1 MNVAGQCHEVSAQAQ
16 KHSRTN
22 FLGTP
27 RNERSNRVL
36 LRLFGFDAVESLVKP
51 TSIVAL
57 DARPQFDREMADKGR
72 NVEFSDLTGALGRVG
87 TLGCAETVPPHHR
100 V

>member
-36 LRLFGFDAVESLVKP
+36 LRPFGFDAVESLVKP

-72 NVEFSDLTGALGRVG
+72 NFEFSDLTGFGNQE
-87 TLGCAETVPPHHR
+87 AEISR
-100 V
+100 QR

>member
-16 KHSRTN
+16 KHSRIN

-72 NVEFSDLTGALGRVG
+72 NFEFSDLTR
-87 TLGCAETVPPHHR
+87 
-100 V
+100 